1 MPHILHDPIAHL
13 VALVRQGEPRVLIG
27 LAGAPGAG
35 KSTLAQQLSVAVN
48 DVCGAGSCV
57 ALGMDGF
64 HLSKAQLAQMPNP
77 DEAFARRGAPWTFDA
92 PGFRQRV
99 TQLRRAAGQVSVW
112 WPDFAHEIGDPVPDA
127 IAVAATVPLV
137 IIEGLYVLH
146 QDDGWQDIDRLFDE
160 RWFLD
165 TPFALSMERLAHR
178 HMQAWGFTRAQ
189 ADHRI
194 ATSDGLNAAL
204 VQASVAR
211 ADWLVY
217 AVPA

>member
-1 MPHILHDPIAHL
+1 MPAQLVDPVAHIVDWLTQNSGRML
-13 VALVRQGEPRVLIG
+13 VG

-35 KSTLAQQLSVAVN
+35 KSTLAQQLSSAVN
-48 DVCGAGSCV
+48 ATCGADSCV

-64 HLSKAQLAQMPNP
+64 HLSKAQLAQMPDP
-77 DEAFARRGAPWTFDA
+77 AAAFARRGAPWTFDA
-92 PGFRQRV
+92 AGFRQRV
-99 TQLRRAAGQVSVW
+99 TMLRSAAGQHPVM

-127 IAVAATVPLV
+127 IRVAPSVRVVLV
-137 IIEGLYVLH
+137 EGLYLLH
-146 QDDGWQDIDRLFDE
+146 QDDGWHDIDRLFDE

-165 TPFALSMERLAHR
+165 TPFALSMERLAQR

-189 ADHRI
+189 AEHRI

-204 VQASVAR
+204 VQASAPR

-217 AVPA
+217 ATA